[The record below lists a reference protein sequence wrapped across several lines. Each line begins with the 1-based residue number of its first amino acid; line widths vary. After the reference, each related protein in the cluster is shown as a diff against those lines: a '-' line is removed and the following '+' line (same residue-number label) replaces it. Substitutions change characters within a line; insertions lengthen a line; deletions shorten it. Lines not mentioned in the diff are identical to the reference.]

1 MIRIVPALRSY
12 LFIAIF
18 IMLSMFLAIL
28 AEAQVKVRDDEAEA
42 ATNPEF
48 REYALLP
55 YRPWLHVP
63 SPSHRPWSHVACL
76 PHPTALGCDTW
87 HALPILPPLVPR
99 GRYGAFSHGYEACA
113 AACKPLIDKLSGAPA
128 MPRSAVVGEV
138 AAVAKADV
146 ISATPS
152 VVPTLSIVPTVTSGS
167 VGAERVAAV
176 EVIRDDGAAETNRAV
191 LAAIYSLQAEVSQ
204 LRKQI
209 GDSSVMPL
217 NVPAVAL

>member
-1 MIRIVPALRSY
+1 M
-12 LFIAIF
+12 
-18 IMLSMFLAIL
+18 
-28 AEAQVKVRDDEAEA
+28 
-42 ATNPEF
+42 
-48 REYALLP
+48 
-55 YRPWLHVP
+55 
-63 SPSHRPWSHVACL
+63 
-76 PHPTALGCDTW
+76 
-87 HALPILPPLVPR
+87 PR

-113 AACKPLIDKLSGAPA
+113 AACKPLIDKLSGDPA
-128 MPRSAVVGEV
+128 KPRSAVVGEV

-146 ISATPS
+146 ISATS
-152 VVPTLSIVPTVTSGS
+152 SAVPTVTSIVPTVTSGS